1 MHLEHTMNAR
11 QMTFPLP
18 GNGPAVLTLP
28 QTLPPE
34 TLVELEHSLMAALR
48 DLQRET
54 CADAPDPGQMEY
66 ASWLQRLAAIT
77 H

>member
-1 MHLEHTMNAR
+1 MNAR

-18 GNGPAVLTLP
+18 NNGPAVLTLP

-34 TLVELEHSLMAALR
+34 TLVELEQSLTAALR
-48 DLQRET
+48 NLQHET
-54 CADAPDPGQMEY
+54 SAGELQPGQTEY
-66 ASWLQRLAAIT
+66 TSWLQRLAAMA

>member
-1 MHLEHTMNAR
+1 MNAR

-34 TLVELEHSLMAALR
+34 TLVELEHSLTAALR
-48 DLQRET
+48 DLQRENG
-54 CADAPDPGQMEY
+54 ASSLEPGQIEY
-66 ASWLQRLAAIT
+66 ASWLQRLAAMA

>member
-1 MHLEHTMNAR
+1 MNAR

-34 TLVELEHSLMAALR
+34 TLVALEHTLTAALR
-48 DLQRET
+48 NLQRET
-54 CADAPDPGQMEY
+54 RADTSDPGQIEY
-66 ASWLQRLAAIT
+66 ASWLQRLAAIA

>member
-1 MHLEHTMNAR
+1 MNAR

-28 QTLPPE
+28 QPLAPE
-34 TLVELEHSLMAALR
+34 ALLELEHSLTAALR
-48 DLQRET
+48 NLQRET
-54 CADAPDPGQMEY
+54 RAEALEPGQIEY
-66 ASWLQRLAAIT
+66 ASWLQRLAAMA

>member
-1 MHLEHTMNAR
+1 MNAR

-28 QTLPPE
+28 QTLEPQA
-34 TLVELEHSLMAALR
+34 LRELEHSLTTALH

-54 CADAPDPGQMEY
+54 SADAFEPGHIEY
-66 ASWLQRLAAIT
+66 ASWLQRLAALA

>member
-1 MHLEHTMNAR
+1 MSTR

-18 GNGPAVLTLP
+18 GNSPAAILTLP

-34 TLVELEHSLMAALR
+34 ALVELEHALTAALHN
-48 DLQRET
+48 LQCET
-54 CADAPDPGQMEY
+54 SADTLEPGQIEY
-66 ASWLQRLAAIT
+66 ASWLQRLAAIA

>member
-1 MHLEHTMNAR
+1 MNAR

-28 QTLPPE
+28 QALPPE
-34 TLVELEHSLMAALR
+34 ALRELEHSLTVALH

-54 CADAPDPGQMEY
+54 GGDALEPGQIEY
-66 ASWLQRLAAIT
+66 ASWLQRLAAMA

>member
-1 MHLEHTMNAR
+1 MNAR

-28 QTLPPE
+28 QALPPE
-34 TLVELEHSLMAALR
+34 ALAALECSLTEALR
-48 DLQRET
+48 DLQRESSG
-54 CADAPDPGQMEY
+54 DALESGRLEY
-66 ASWLQRLAAIT
+66 ASWLQRLATMA

>member
-1 MHLEHTMNAR
+1 MNAR

-28 QTLPPE
+28 T
-34 TLVELEHSLMAALR
+34 ALH

-54 CADAPDPGQMEY
+54 SADAFEPGHIEY
-66 ASWLQRLAAIT
+66 ASWLQRLAALA

>member
-1 MHLEHTMNAR
+1 
-11 QMTFPLP
+11 MTFPLP

-34 TLVELEHSLMAALR
+34 TLLELEHSLTKALR
-48 DLQRET
+48 NLQRET
-54 CADAPDPGQMEY
+54 SADAGQPGQTEY
-66 ASWLQRLAAIT
+66 ASWLKLLATMA

>member
-1 MHLEHTMNAR
+1 MNTR

-28 QTLPPE
+28 QTLQPE
-34 TLVELEHSLMAALR
+34 ALAALECSLKMALH
-48 DLQRET
+48 DLQRESGG
-54 CADAPDPGQMEY
+54 DALDPGRIEY
-66 ASWLQRLAAIT
+66 ASWLQRLAAMV

>member
-1 MHLEHTMNAR
+1 MNAR

-28 QTLPPE
+28 QTLPPQ
-34 TLVELEHSLMAALR
+34 TLAELEHSLTAALR
-48 DLQRET
+48 DLQREHG
-54 CADAPDPGQMEY
+54 AASLAPGQIEY
-66 ASWLQRLAAIT
+66 ASWLQRLAAMA

>member
-1 MHLEHTMNAR
+1 MNAR

-34 TLVELEHSLMAALR
+34 TLLELEHSLTKALR
-48 DLQRET
+48 NLQHET
-54 CADAPDPGQMEY
+54 SEGELQPGQTEY
-66 ASWLQRLAAIT
+66 ASWLKLLATMA